1 MRNVRKFMKNKLSS
15 SGLIPY
21 WSLILIL
28 ILILFIATLQV
39 ACRPRVLTDYG
50 IFAAQEQRRRRESPA
65 GEGARLVCMVITT
78 PENYLSKAVHVAATW
93 ASHCSRLVF
102 VSDDSQPEVIRPE
115 HLNIIQL
122 PGVAG
127 RERLWQKV
135 SAGLV
140 YVWQQYQEELD
151 FLIKADDDTFM
162 VLDNLRYLLSGLE
175 AGREFVVGHLQHDR
189 GVSYLSGGSGYV
201 ISKPAL
207 RHLVESGLDPQ
218 GDHLCRL
225 PHPVGQ
231 EVSVYPNEDLQLGKC
246 AFLLSIE
253 LIKSEVSGE
262 TSFFPFQFERHLVSD
277 LRLGW
282 WLERT
287 EECQDCGVSPY
298 LVSLH
303 YVPPHMMYVYYYLTN
318 NFIRHTS

>member
-1 MRNVRKFMKNKLSS
+1 MRNPRKWLLKNTHWTHWL
-15 SGLIPY
+15 
-21 WSLILIL
+21 LILL
-28 ILILFIATLQV
+28 ILILFTWTLLLLTS
-39 ACRPRVLTDYG
+39 RPKLPDYG
-50 IFAAQEQRRRRESPA
+50 TFAPQEMRGRAKASGG
-65 GEGARLVCMVITT
+65 GEGARLLCMVITT

-102 VSDDSQPEVIRPE
+102 VSDDSQPGTIRPE

-140 YVWQQYQEELD
+140 SVWQRYQEELD

-207 RHLVESGLDPQ
+207 RHLVEAGLDPQ
-218 GDHLCRL
+218 GDYLCRL
-225 PHPVGQ
+225 PHPFGQ
-231 EVSVYPNEDLQLGKC
+231 EIEIYPNEDLQLGKC

-253 LIKSEVSGE
+253 LLNSEISGE
-262 TSFFPFQFERHLVSD
+262 STFFPFQIERHLVRD
-277 LRLGW
+277 LRLDW

-287 EECQDCGVSPY
+287 EECQDCVSPY
-298 LVSLH
+298 LVSMH
-303 YVPPHMMYVYYYLTN
+303 YVPPHMMYVLDYFTN
-318 NFIRHTS
+318 TFIRHHS